1 MSKNIAKLGDR
12 PPPTVRVPNAAPP
25 SRASSAASTPSLLA
39 AGQGSLG
46 CQDLKE
52 TWNTSQDDKKAN
64 MKTTKALPSSFRSGG
79 LLPYSVRLGWGNLLA
94 FMTAALFVLQARSE
108 QDPWLRGSCHPL
120 GQHSFRIPGPA
131 VCPASR
137 GPQRARHASS
147 ARAQRRTPGRTAHKA
162 WRRLRHTS
170 DPSGAAF
177 ASSLA
182 S

>member
-1 MSKNIAKLGDR
+1 MRQCGCLSCGRRALSHESVPVNATYAHCSKPARRSSKMALK
-12 PPPTVRVPNAAPP
+12 PLFTVGNETRKARGN
-25 SRASSAASTPSLLA
+25 TPSE
-39 AGQGSLG
+39 G
-46 CQDLKE
+46 
-52 TWNTSQDDKKAN
+52 
-64 MKTTKALPSSFRSGG
+64 TTKALPSSFRSGG